1 MSVIE
6 IARGNEGALYACGGN
21 DCGQLCLEG
30 IGESSTLRFIPP
42 SIVGPVVYV
51 SAGCSH
57 TYIISSSTAVFG
69 CGSNHRGQLAVDEA
83 DDSAPQR
90 ARWLQC
96 CSFTRLKIIQIACG
110 ESHTIALGVDGEL
123 FAWGAGDGGR
133 LGLGDVRS
141 RVSPERLTFFRGRS
155 SDADDGSRGT
165 VGSISC
171 GYHHSLAVTGYLP
184 LGSSYSPH
192 AQHHAPSFRPRR
204 LLTRSLQLMATFTLG
219 AAASAVSS
227 VTGCRKV
234 VESRHAW

>member
-21 DCGQLCLEG
+21 DSGQLCLEG

-83 DDSAPQR
+83 DDSAPQS

-110 ESHTIALGVDGEL
+110 ESHTMALGVDGEL

-141 RVSPERLTFFRGRS
+141 RVSPQRLTFFRGRS

-165 VGSISC
+165 IGSISC

-184 LGSSYSPH
+184 LAAPIHRMSSTTRPASAP
-192 AQHHAPSFRPRR
+192 AAFSHAPFSRWPRLRLGQRPQ
-204 LLTRSLQLMATFTLG
+204 RSA
-219 AAASAVSS
+219 
-227 VTGCRKV
+227 R
-234 VESRHAW
+234 